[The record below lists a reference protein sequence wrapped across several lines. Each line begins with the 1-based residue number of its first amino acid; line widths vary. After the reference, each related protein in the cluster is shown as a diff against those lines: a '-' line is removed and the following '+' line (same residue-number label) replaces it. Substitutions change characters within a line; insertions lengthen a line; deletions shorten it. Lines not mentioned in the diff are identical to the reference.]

1 LDHLVL
7 PDFLENLDFPELREE
22 MVDPAHPD
30 QRDSRGI
37 REISV

>member
-1 LDHLVL
+1 MDHLVL
-7 PDFLENLDFPELREE
+7 QDFLEKPDFLELREE

-30 QRDSRGI
+30 QRDSRET